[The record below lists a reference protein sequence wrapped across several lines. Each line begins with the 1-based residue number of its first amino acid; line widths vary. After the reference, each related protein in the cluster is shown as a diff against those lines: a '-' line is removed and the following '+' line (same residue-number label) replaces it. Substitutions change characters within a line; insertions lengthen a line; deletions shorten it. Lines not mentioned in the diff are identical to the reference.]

1 MASSISKRH
10 EGVKIRNFVNK
21 TLAIDQ
27 ASALSSKLKQS
38 GKTII
43 LAGGCFD
50 VLHSGHVAF
59 LEAAKKEGDVL
70 ILLLESDESIKK
82 RKGAGRP
89 LNSMRKRTAVLSS
102 LQTVDFIISLTG
114 MTKNEEYDRIMIQ
127 IKPDI
132 VAMTKGDPNVA
143 QRIRQCEKIGA
154 KLKLV
159 IEKIDGISTTALVS
173 EFIR

>member
-1 MASSISKRH
+1 MSKILNISQAIKIAQNSKKKGLSI
-10 EGVKIRNFVNK
+10 V
-21 TLAIDQ
+21 
-27 ASALSSKLKQS
+27 
-38 GKTII
+38 

-70 ILLLESDESIKK
+70 ILLLESDENIKK
-82 RKGAGRP
+82 RKGTGRP
-89 LNSMRKRTAVLSS
+89 LNSMHKRITVLSS
-102 LQTVDFIISLTG
+102 LQTVDFIIPLVG

>member
-1 MASSISKRH
+1 MA
-10 EGVKIRNFVNK
+10 GKILTVQEATK
-21 TLAIDQ
+21 L
-27 ASALSSKLKQS
+27 SAKLRRQK
-38 GKTII
+38 KTIV

-59 LEAAKKEGDVL
+59 LEATKKEGDVL

-89 LNSMRKRTAVLSS
+89 LNSMHKRIAVLSS
-102 LQTVDFIISLTG
+102 LQTVDFIIPLRG

-132 VAMTKGDPNVA
+132 VAMTKGDPSIP